1 MNPWHG
7 DKNKVTETVIIKA
20 DFLAYCKT
28 FSLVLQLPVFFLV
41 ARNVFHEQNHL
52 NPCCARLIS
61 LASFD
66 KKNNSDYFSDW
77 FTFLH
82 VKILKQ
88 PKKS

>member
-61 LASFD
+61 FASFD
-66 KKNNSDYFSDW
+66 KKQF
-77 FTFLH
+77 
-82 VKILKQ
+82 
-88 PKKS
+88 